1 MSKADQDA
9 KAAPDMET
17 IANDIAALKRDLAKM
32 ASNFK
37 TDTMDSA
44 EAAAREAAKRLADQ
58 VERQPV
64 VSLLA
69 AFGIGFA
76 VSRLLAR

>member
-17 IANDIAALKRDLAKM
+17 IAKDIAALKRDLTAL

-37 TDTMDSA
+37 TDTMESA
-44 EAAAREAAKRLADQ
+44 EATARQAAKRLTDQ

-64 VSLLA
+64 LSLLA

-76 VSRLLAR
+76 ISRLLSR

>member
-1 MSKADQDA
+1 MSKAEQDA
-9 KAAPDMET
+9 KAVPDMET
-17 IANDIAALKRDLAKM
+17 IAKDIAALKRDLTAL
-32 ASNFK
+32 AGHFK

-44 EAAAREAAKRLADQ
+44 EAAARQAAKRLTDQ

-64 VSLLA
+64 LSLLA

-76 VSRLLAR
+76 VSRLLSR